1 MNDEQGSRAYRRK
14 LSTPEAAAYIGLG
27 ESTLNKSRV
36 TKTVGST
43 PAPPY
48 IKLGARVL
56 YDADDLDQWLA
67 QNKRRSTCSVGAN
80 MIARLSK
87 NKRRRLAAT
96 GAIQGVKLALVRQQA
111 IDDSARNS
119 RPSGPHA

>member
-36 TKTVGST
+36 TKSVGST

-56 YDADDLDQWLA
+56 YDPADLDQWLA
-67 QNKRRSTCSVGAN
+67 QNKRRSTSDVKRWSEHDGPSLEEQAPA
-80 MIARLSK
+80 ARSDGRDSGSEAGSCPTAG
-87 NKRRRLAAT
+87 KR
-96 GAIQGVKLALVRQQA
+96 
-111 IDDSARNS
+111 
-119 RPSGPHA
+119 